1 MPEGP
6 EIRLAADEVEKALIN
21 REVEA
26 VFFAFDHLKPHETH
40 LQGTTVT
47 AVETYGKA
55 ILTRFSN
62 GLNIYSHNQLY
73 GRWVIRTAYDYPETN
88 RQLRLA
94 IHNHKQSALLYSAS
108 EIEVLPDDEISEH
121 PFISR
126 LGPDLLR
133 PEVDLAIV
141 EAQFNKERFSGRGLT
156 SLLLDQG
163 FLAGVGNYLR
173 SEILFVAQVH
183 PSLRPQDCSPA
194 QRHALAKAALSLT
207 QQSYKTKGITNNL
220 DLAQELKGQGYSYRH
235 YRFWVFG
242 REDEPCFKC
251 ATPIIKETMGGRRLY
266 YCPVCQAT

>member
-6 EIRLAADEVEKALIN
+6 EIRLAADEVEKALID
-21 REVEA
+21 REVQE
-26 VFFAFDHLKPHETH
+26 VFFAFDHLKPYETQ
-40 LQGTTVT
+40 LQGTMVT

-73 GRWVIRTAYDYPETN
+73 GRWVVRPAYDYLETN

-108 EIEVLPDDEISEH
+108 DIEVLADNEISEH
-121 PFISR
+121 SFISR

-133 PEVDLAIV
+133 PEVTLPVV
-141 EAQFNKERFSGRGLT
+141 EAQFNDERFSRRGLT

-183 PSLRPQDCSPA
+183 PSLRPMDCTSD
-194 QRHALAKAALSLT
+194 QRQALAHAALSLT
-207 QQSYKTKGITNNL
+207 QQSYKTKGITNDL
-220 DLAQELKGQGYSYRH
+220 ELAQELKSQGYSYRQ

-251 ATPIIKETMGGRRLY
+251 ATPIIKESMGGRRLY
-266 YCPVCQAT
+266 YCPVCQAK